1 VFDHDAK
8 YGFEV
13 PSAIRSLKITPV
25 RTSIGSP
32 WQNGVAERWVGSCR
46 RELLDHVIAL
56 NERHLKRLFSDYRSY
71 YHEDRTH
78 LGLEKQTPAGR
89 ARSLGNC
96 QVICQQ
102 RLGGLHHR
110 YDRAA

>member
-1 VFDHDAK
+1 MSLRTQQAVRLSSSSREAFPYEAVPKFLVLDHDAK
-8 YGFEV
+8 YGFAV
-13 PSAIRSLKITPV
+13 PATIESMKLTPV

-32 WQNGVAERWVGSCR
+32 WQ
-46 RELLDHVIAL
+46 
-56 NERHLKRLFSDYRSY
+56 
-71 YHEDRTH
+71 YHEERTH
-78 LGLEKQTPAGR
+78 LGLEKQTAAGR
-89 ARSLGNC
+89 ARSLGNR

>member
-1 VFDHDAK
+1 MPATI
-8 YGFEV
+8 E
-13 PSAIRSLKITPV
+13 SMQITPV

-56 NERHLKRLFSDYRSY
+56 NERHLKRLVSDYVSYYVSY

-89 ARSLGNC
+89 ARSQGNRP
-96 QVICQQ
+96 VICQQ